1 MARCVTVVAML
12 AARLALSSALL
23 AAAVALSTEGSAP
36 PVFDEP
42 RVVGRLL
49 DVDGEPY
56 VGEVSFGSRVVFSQP
71 SGTAFGVT
79 VTTDASGAFDFC
91 ATRRKRRG
99 TELAWTLTP
108 RGSVSHDFFATAAH
122 SARRAVGTLV
132 FEGGE
137 DGAVIGDIGTV
148 QLVEAPRVASLH
160 IECPVAT
167 THEVVIGESDY
178 ENSSDGPF
186 LFPYHALEVA
196 TGTTVDLFSWST
208 ADRWYVFTRPATPRA
223 EELMAAIERDQDLA
237 LFSCECFQ
245 VCISIDAPPTAQGAQ
260 RALFVVMPL
269 RSATTGTRLG
279 PHEEVGIHWISLGM
293 QRRRGPVVFQLGHAE
308 REFDLYL
315 PGGLHRFEYWEYE
328 HVLEGPRLVASAPV
342 FVDRFVDLR

>member
-1 MARCVTVVAML
+1 ML
-12 AARLALSSALL
+12 AARLAFSSAVL
-23 AAAVALSTEGSAP
+23 AAALALSTGGSAP
-36 PVFDEP
+36 AAIDEP

-56 VGEVSFGSRVVFSQP
+56 VGEITFSSRIVFSKSFGSGFL
-71 SGTAFGVT
+71 
-79 VTTDASGAFDFC
+79 VTTTTDTTGAFAFDFRL
-91 ATRRKRRG
+91 ARRKSRG

-108 RGSVSHDFFATAAH
+108 RGSVYDDQFALAA
-122 SARRAVGTLV
+122 SATRRAIGTLV

-148 QLVEAPRVASLH
+148 QLAEAPRVASLH

-167 THEVVIGESDY
+167 THEVVIDESDY
-178 ENSSDGPF
+178 TNGNVGPF
-186 LFPYHALEVA
+186 HFPYHAVEVA
-196 TGTTVDLFSWST
+196 TGTTVDLFSWSA
-208 ADRWYVFTRPATPRA
+208 ADRWHVFTNPATPRA
-223 EELMAAIERDQDLA
+223 EDLMAAIERDQDLV
-237 LFSCECFQ
+237 LFARECFQ

-260 RALFVVMPL
+260 RALFLVMPL

-279 PHEEVGIHWISLGM
+279 PHEEVGIHWISLGIE
-293 QRRRGPVVFQLGHAE
+293 RRRGPDVFQLGYKE

-315 PGGLHRFEYWEYE
+315 PAGLHHFEYWEYE
-328 HVLEGPRLVASAPV
+328 HVIDGPRLHASAPV